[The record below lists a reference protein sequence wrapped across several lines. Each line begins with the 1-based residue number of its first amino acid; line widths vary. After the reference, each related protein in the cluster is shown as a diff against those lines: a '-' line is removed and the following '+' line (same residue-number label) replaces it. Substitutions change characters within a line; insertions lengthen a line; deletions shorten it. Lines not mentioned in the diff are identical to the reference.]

1 MATTTK
7 SNKKKPDY
15 LTLRRQLGSNVFKKQ
30 PYRPFNDYNTVSGY
44 YYGKYQNSM
53 NHMENTGNGYKLSG
67 QGGAAGSG
75 GSEDVNTRNLPP
87 GHNRNPDG
95 TLNTN
100 PVSKSEQNALVQRQ
114 AITDR
119 IEKLK
124 ADVKAMN
131 FANVD
136 EKDIINLF
144 GEQRANDLIYN
155 FKIVDREM
163 RENGYLSSNGK
174 LAQASIERILS
185 TTDTW
190 DNVIPPGYTVPYSQ
204 LFPKAGVDASWRTE
218 FIDVGIYF
226 YELATNPFSP
236 LGTPY
241 ERQAAMALANT
252 YLYGN
257 TVSDRDLQVGLEL
270 VENINGL
277 DLVEMERHKNWAEN
291 KDYFYD
297 LANGTTGTPSERKAA
312 GEVYAKLEKGEL
324 LTPDERIFAEKE
336 MPWITTAISNSNF
349 ATDAQKQAALREI
362 MGSKNYSIEDKKAIY
377 TIMNEGLTGETIG
390 FQIAMQEYQKAR
402 EKEWVDTFGFSPN
415 DIATMGGTKPTIPT
429 STPKTQVE
437 RTNIFGEKVNMNT
450 STQGDKYGF
459 WNSPGALLNPVIN
472 PLGDKQEVKVGDYGK
487 QLMNIWFSQ
496 GTLFSPGSTE
506 DVVRQ
511 VNAWTRSFSGIEYDL
526 ETGTIRK
533 SNPTMGDNASVIAT
547 VFSLLGL
554 KGGKT
559 TTGTPPSEIGTVIP
573 KTKSTLFTG
582 IGQLWDDVVRAKS
595 GGSKIGST
603 IVNGVKSLFGKTPET
618 KNAIMQMDDGTIQI
632 FKNTDGRV
640 TKVVLDS
647 ADAAND
653 YIKNNGLKIG
663 DFKIVN
669 GSQVLDASG
678 NFKIG
683 FQKTVE
689 IPFEGGTYT
698 LGTTGYRVFDKVSST
713 VSNAVTHHPKLVAT
727 GTGVGGGLTVAAILK
742 GAFTGMLGLSIAT
755 EPGSQSAF
763 AAFIGGDTL
772 NQLTSYK
779 LIPSDTVP
787 LLSAMAAYNG
797 YNRVLNDLVLPMK
810 NFQDS
815 VEKLPIIPEF
825 YSTYMPGWN
834 NAKHIMDTQVNVQAK
849 GAAETYYSLGLLVN
863 KHSGTRDFSNSD
875 LMLDGEFVGGKDYQE
890 YLKAQEELSARI
902 NPYWSMDKIM
912 EQKDRLGN
920 PFNTTLFKADTYN
933 HRYVKT
939 EMFDTL
945 YRAVED
951 DKAIARYDQARKTVE
966 IKPEL
971 REYIQTGNINKLIES
986 GRADVRSAVIQA
998 AKDGMITEEQKNTL
1012 LKEVNKM
1019 ESNGGGGGQPPNIAE
1034 RTEQL
1039 KTSGVVQSVTGNFND
1054 IRKEDLSP
1062 QQQIAFDVLKGATD
1076 VSQVEKVARD
1086 LGIDYSG
1093 RLNFSTDKS
1102 VEGQKMAVLNTIREN
1117 ENSPF
1122 TIDRRDKNIYAP
1134 AINQE
1139 RSNYFTKVQQPE
1151 TIKWDS
1157 KYVPQAAT
1165 YGGQGAFN
1173 YVEPETYRDPER
1185 PWLDDYYDAKAST
1198 PSINWNDFVS
1208 QNYQPTA
1215 NFHPASMYGSN
1226 LNPIFNQGNYPQ
1238 GYNTP
1243 QIITQP
1249 TNAWWD
1255 DSINVWDL
1263 GMAELMEVIEY
1274 DPVEAMK
1281 KDKKT

>member
-30 PYRPFNDYNTVSGY
+30 PYRPFNNYNTVSGY

-100 PVSKSEQNALVQRQ
+100 PVSKSEQNALEQRQ

-174 LAQASIERILS
+174 LAQANIERILS

-270 VENINGL
+270 VKNINGL

-291 KDYFYD
+291 KDYFFD

-362 MGSKNYSIEDKKAIY
+362 MGSKNYSIEDKKVIY
-377 TIMNEGLTGETIG
+377 SIMNEGLTGETIG
-390 FQIAMQEYQKAR
+390 FQIAMQEYYKAR
-402 EKEWVDTFGFSPN
+402 EKEWVDTFGFSPY
-415 DIATMGGTKPTIPT
+415 DVASYGGQGAMDAKSIP
-429 STPKTQVE
+429 PKTTTE
-437 RTNIFGEKVNMNT
+437 RTNIFGEKVTMNN
-450 STQGDKYGF
+450 STQEGGYGF
-459 WNSPGALLNPVIN
+459 WNSPGVLLNPVIN
-472 PLGDKQEVKVGDYGK
+472 PLGDKEEVEVGDFRK
-487 QLMNIWFSQ
+487 QLMNIYFSQ
-496 GTLFSPGSTE
+496 GTLFSPGATTE
-506 DVVRQ
+506 SVVNQ
-511 VNAWTRSFSGIEYDL
+511 VNTWTRSFSGIEYDM

-533 SNPTMGDNASVIAT
+533 SNPTMGDNANVIAT

-554 KGGKT
+554 KGGTPKS
-559 TTGTPPSEIGTVIP
+559 GTPPSEIGTVFP
-573 KTKSTLFTG
+573 TTKNTMFTG
-582 IGQLWDDVVRAKS
+582 IANLWDDLVRLKS
-595 GGSKIGST
+595 GGSQTGST

-632 FKNTDGRV
+632 YKNVDGRI
-640 TKVVLDS
+640 TKVVLES

-653 YIKNNGLKIG
+653 YIKNNGLNIG

-698 LGTTGYRVFDKVSST
+698 LGTTGYRVYDKVAST
-713 VSNAVTHHPKLVAT
+713 VNNTITRHPKLVAT
-727 GTGVGGGLTVAAILK
+727 SAGVGGGLTVAAILK

-825 YSTYMPGWN
+825 YNTYMPGWN

-875 LMLDGEFVGGKDYQE
+875 IILDGEFVGGKDYQE

-902 NPYWSMDKIM
+902 NPYWSIDKIM
-912 EQKDRLGN
+912 EQRDRLGN
-920 PFNTTLFKADTYN
+920 PFNTTLFTRDTYN
-933 HRYVKT
+933 HRYIKT

-951 DKAIARYDQARKTVE
+951 DKAITRYDQARKTVD

-971 REYIQTGNINKLIES
+971 REYIQTGNLNKLIES

-998 AKDGMITEEQKNTL
+998 AKDGIITEEQKNTL

-1019 ESNGGGGGQPPNIAE
+1019 GTSGQGGGSGGGVLQREELQPTNIASE
-1034 RTEQL
+1034 LLPKDIKALPT
-1039 KTSGVVQSVTGNFND
+1039 NFNE
-1054 IRKEDLSP
+1054 INKEDLTP
-1062 QQQIAFDVLKGATD
+1062 QQQIAYDVLKSATD
-1076 VSQVEKVARD
+1076 ASQVEKVARD

-1093 RLNFSTDKS
+1093 SLKFSSDKS
-1102 VEGQKMAVLNTIREN
+1102 VEGQKMALLNTIREN

-1157 KYVPQAAT
+1157 KYFPQAAT

-1173 YVEPETYRDPER
+1173 YNQPSPDPSWSANISDDR
-1185 PWLDDYYDAKAST
+1185 PWLNTGQSVFDWSNIAAQNPMTQQRYDQMINEEQQRIYDQMFT
-1198 PSINWNDFVS
+1198 PSL
-1208 QNYQPTA
+1208 
-1215 NFHPASMYGSN
+1215 NFT
-1226 LNPIFNQGNYPQ
+1226 F
-1238 GYNTP
+1238 
-1243 QIITQP
+1243 
-1249 TNAWWD
+1249 
-1255 DSINVWDL
+1255 
-1263 GMAELMEVIEY
+1263 AELMEVIEY

>member
-15 LTLRRQLGSNVFKKQ
+15 LTLKRQIGSNVFKRQ
-30 PYRPFNDYNTVSGY
+30 PYRPFNEYNTVSGY
-44 YYGKYQNSM
+44 YYGKYINSM
-53 NHMENTGNGYKLSG
+53 NYMENTGSGYKLSG
-67 QGGAAGSG
+67 GGGAAGSG

-100 PVSKSEQNALVQRQ
+100 PVSESEKRALIQRQ

-119 IEKLK
+119 IEKVK

-174 LAQASIERILS
+174 LAQANIERILS

-236 LGTPY
+236 LDTPY
-241 ERQAAMALANT
+241 QRQSAMALANT
-252 YLYGN
+252 YLYGH

-270 VENINGL
+270 VGNINGL

-297 LANGTTGTPSERKAA
+297 LANGTTGTPTERKTA

-349 ATDAQKQAALREI
+349 TTDAQKQAALREI
-362 MGSKNYSIEDKKAIY
+362 MGSKNYSVEDKKAIY
-377 TIMNEGLTGETIG
+377 SIMNEGLTGEVIG

-459 WNSPGALLNPVIN
+459 WNSPGVLLNPVIN
-472 PLGDKQEVKVGDYGK
+472 PLGDKQEVKLEDNRK

-582 IGQLWDDVVRAKS
+582 VANLWDDVVRLKS
-595 GGSKIGST
+595 GGSRIGST

-632 FKNTDGRV
+632 FRNTDGRV

-742 GAFTGMLGLSIAT
+742 GAFTGLLGLSIAT

-810 NFQDS
+810 NFQDGI
-815 VEKLPIIPEF
+815 EKLPIIPEF

-834 NAKHIMDTQVNVQAK
+834 NAKHIMDSQVNVQAK

-875 LMLDGEFVGGKDYQE
+875 MMLDGEFVEGKKYQE

-951 DKAIARYDQARKTVE
+951 DKAIARYDQARKE
-966 IKPEL
+966 IDIKPEL
-971 REYIQTGNINKLIES
+971 REYIQTGNINRLIQS

-1039 KTSGVVQSVTGNFND
+1039 KTSGAVQAVTDNFND
-1054 IRKEDLSP
+1054 IKKEDLSP
-1062 QQQIAFDVLKGATD
+1062 QQQIAYDVLKSATD
-1076 VSQVEKVARD
+1076 ATQVEKVAKD

-1102 VEGQKMAVLNTIREN
+1102 VEGQKMALLNTIGEN

-1139 RSNYFTKVQQPE
+1139 RSNYFKKVDTPE

-1173 YVEPETYRDPER
+1173 YNQPSPDPSWSSNISDDR
-1185 PWLDDYYDAKAST
+1185 PWLNTGQSVFDWSNVAAQNPMTQQRYDQMVNEEQQRIYDQFYT
-1198 PSINWNDFVS
+1198 PSL
-1208 QNYQPTA
+1208 
-1215 NFHPASMYGSN
+1215 NFT
-1226 LNPIFNQGNYPQ
+1226 F
-1238 GYNTP
+1238 
-1243 QIITQP
+1243 
-1249 TNAWWD
+1249 
-1255 DSINVWDL
+1255 
-1263 GMAELMEVIEY
+1263 AELMATIEY

>member
-1 MATTTK
+1 
-7 SNKKKPDY
+7 
-15 LTLRRQLGSNVFKKQ
+15 
-30 PYRPFNDYNTVSGY
+30 
-44 YYGKYQNSM
+44 
-53 NHMENTGNGYKLSG
+53 
-67 QGGAAGSG
+67 
-75 GSEDVNTRNLPP
+75 
-87 GHNRNPDG
+87 
-95 TLNTN
+95 
-100 PVSKSEQNALVQRQ
+100 
-114 AITDR
+114 
-119 IEKLK
+119 
-124 ADVKAMN
+124 
-131 FANVD
+131 
-136 EKDIINLF
+136 
-144 GEQRANDLIYN
+144 
-155 FKIVDREM
+155 
-163 RENGYLSSNGK
+163 
-174 LAQASIERILS
+174 
-185 TTDTW
+185 
-190 DNVIPPGYTVPYSQ
+190 
-204 LFPKAGVDASWRTE
+204 
-218 FIDVGIYF
+218 
-226 YELATNPFSP
+226 
-236 LGTPY
+236 
-241 ERQAAMALANT
+241 
-252 YLYGN
+252 
-257 TVSDRDLQVGLEL
+257 
-270 VENINGL
+270 
-277 DLVEMERHKNWAEN
+277 
-291 KDYFYD
+291 
-297 LANGTTGTPSERKAA
+297 
-312 GEVYAKLEKGEL
+312 
-324 LTPDERIFAEKE
+324 
-336 MPWITTAISNSNF
+336 
-349 ATDAQKQAALREI
+349 
-362 MGSKNYSIEDKKAIY
+362 
-377 TIMNEGLTGETIG
+377 
-390 FQIAMQEYQKAR
+390 
-402 EKEWVDTFGFSPN
+402 
-415 DIATMGGTKPTIPT
+415 
-429 STPKTQVE
+429 
-437 RTNIFGEKVNMNT
+437 MNT

-559 TTGTPPSEIGTVIP
+559 TTGTPPSEIGTVFP
-573 KTKSTLFTG
+573 TAKGTMFTG
-582 IGQLWDDVVRAKS
+582 IGQLWDDLVRLKS
-595 GGSKIGST
+595 GGSQIGST
-603 IVNGVKSLFGKTPET
+603 IVNGVKSLLGKTPDSR
-618 KNAIMQMDDGTIQI
+618 IPLMQMDDGTIQI
-632 FKNTDGRV
+632 IKSAPG
-640 TKVVLDS
+640 TKPILTS
-647 ADAAND
+647 FSDANAFD
-653 YIKNNGLKIG
+653 AYIKQNGYTI
-663 DFKIVN
+663 
-669 GSQVLDASG
+669 S
-678 NFKIG
+678 NFKLTDAKNILNPDGTFKVG
-683 FQKTVE
+683 FEKVLE
-689 IPFEGGTYT
+689 IPFEGGVYKSGN
-698 LGTTGYRVFDKVSST
+698 LGYRVFDKASST

-810 NFQDS
+810 NFQDGI
-815 VEKLPIIPEF
+815 EKLPIIPEF

-834 NAKHIMDTQVNVQAK
+834 NAKHIMDSQVNVQAK

-875 LMLDGEFVGGKDYQE
+875 MMLDGEFVEGKKYQE

-951 DKAIARYDQARKTVE
+951 DKAITRYDQARKTVE

-971 REYIQTGNINKLIES
+971 REYIQTGNLNKLIES

-1039 KTSGVVQSVTGNFND
+1039 KTSGAVQAVTGNFND
-1054 IRKEDLSP
+1054 LKKEDLTA
-1062 QQQIAFDVLKGATD
+1062 QQQIAYDVLKSATD
-1076 VSQVEKVARD
+1076 ATQVEKVAKD

-1102 VEGQKMAVLNTIREN
+1102 VEGQKMALLNTIGEN

-1139 RSNYFTKVQQPE
+1139 RSNYFKKVDTPE

-1165 YGGQGAFN
+1165 YGGAGAFN
-1173 YVEPETYRDPER
+1173 YTEPETYRDPER
-1185 PWLDDYYDAKAST
+1185 PWLDDYYDARAST
-1198 PSINWNDFVS
+1198 PNINWNDFVS

-1226 LNPIFNQGNYPQ
+1226 LNPVFNQGNYPQ

-1249 TNAWWD
+1249 ANPWWD

-1263 GMAELMEVIEY
+1263 GMAELIAIINY
-1274 DPVEAMK
+1274 DPMPK
-1281 KDKKT
+1281 KNILELAEDK

>member
-67 QGGAAGSG
+67 HGGAAGSG

-87 GHNRNPDG
+87 GHNRNLDG

-174 LAQASIERILS
+174 LAQANIERILS

-270 VENINGL
+270 VKNINGL

-349 ATDAQKQAALREI
+349 STDAQKQAALREI
-362 MGSKNYSIEDKKAIY
+362 MGSKNYSIEDKKIIY
-377 TIMNEGLTGETIG
+377 SIMNEGLTGETIG
-390 FQIAMQEYQKAR
+390 FQIAMQEYYKAR
-402 EKEWVDTFGFSPN
+402 EKEWVDTFGFSPY
-415 DIATMGGTKPTIPT
+415 DVASLGGQGAMDAKSIP
-429 STPKTQVE
+429 PKTTTE
-437 RTNIFGEKVNMNT
+437 RINIFGEKVTMNN

-459 WNSPGALLNPVIN
+459 WNSPGVLLNPVIN
-472 PLGDKQEVKVGDYGK
+472 PLGDKEEVEVGDFRK
-487 QLMNIWFSQ
+487 QLLNMYFSQ
-496 GTLFSPGSTE
+496 GTLFSPGATTE
-506 DVVRQ
+506 SVVNQ
-511 VNAWTRSFSGIEYDL
+511 VNVWTRCFSGIEYDM

-533 SNPTMGDNASVIAT
+533 SNPTMGDNVSVIAT
-547 VFSLLGL
+547 VFSLIGL
-554 KGGKT
+554 EGGTPKS
-559 TTGTPPSEIGTVIP
+559 GTPPSEIGTVFP
-573 KTKSTLFTG
+573 KTKDTMFTG
-582 IGQLWDDVVRAKS
+582 IANLWDDLVRLKS
-595 GGSKIGST
+595 GGSQTGST
-603 IVNGVKSLFGKTPET
+603 IVNGVKSLFGKTPDT
-618 KNAIMQMDDGTIQI
+618 RIPLMQMDDGTIQI
-632 FKNTDGRV
+632 IKSAPG
-640 TKVVLDS
+640 TKPVLTS
-647 ADAAND
+647 FSDAKAFD
-653 YIKNNGLKIG
+653 AYIKQNGYTI
-663 DFKIVN
+663 
-669 GSQVLDASG
+669 S
-678 NFKIG
+678 NFKLTDAKNILNPDGTFKVG
-683 FQKTVE
+683 FEKVLE
-689 IPFEGGTYT
+689 IPFEGGVYKSGN
-698 LGTTGYRVFDKVSST
+698 LGYRVFENATST
-713 VSNAVTHHPKLVAT
+713 VKKAYTKNPTAFKVGFGTTGLL
-727 GTGVGGGLTVAAILK
+727 GTGLTISAIL
-742 GAFTGMLGLSIAT
+742 GLINIGT
-755 EPGSQSAF
+755 NPGSQSAF

-779 LIPSDTVP
+779 LLPDGDNP
-787 LLSAMAAYNG
+787 LLNAMRAYNG

-810 NFQDS
+810 NFQDG
-815 VEKLPIIPEF
+815 VEKLPLLSDF
-825 YSTYMPGWN
+825 YDLYMPGWN
-834 NAKHIMDTQVNVQAK
+834 NAKNIMEEQVNVQAK
-849 GAAETYYSLGLLVN
+849 GAAETYYSYGLLIN
-863 KHSGTRDFSNSD
+863 KHNGTRDFSNSD
-875 LMLDGEFVGGKDYQE
+875 IVLDGVFIDGQAYQDY
-890 YLKAQEELSARI
+890 LNAQWELAQRI
-902 NPYWSMDKIM
+902 NPNWSMPKIM
-912 EQKDRLGN
+912 EQRDRLGN
-920 PFNTTLFKADTYN
+920 PLNTTLFRGFNGKFT
-933 HRYVKT
+933 K
-939 EMFDTL
+939 EPIFFTL
-945 YRAVED
+945 YQAVKD
-951 DKAIARYDQARKTVE
+951 DSAIKRYNDTRTQME
-966 IKPEL
+966 IKPAL
-971 REYIQTGNINKLIES
+971 REYIQKGTTDKLLQS

-998 AKDGMITEEQKNTL
+998 AKDGIITEEQKNTL
-1012 LKEVNKM
+1012 LKEVNKI
-1019 ESNGGGGGQPPNIAE
+1019 EVKGQGGGTGGGVLQREELQPTNIASKLLPKDIKALP
-1034 RTEQL
+1034 T
-1039 KTSGVVQSVTGNFND
+1039 NFNE
-1054 IRKEDLSP
+1054 INKEDLTP
-1062 QQQIAFDVLKGATD
+1062 QQQIAYDVLKSATD
-1076 VSQVEKVARD
+1076 ASQVEKVARD

-1093 RLNFSTDKS
+1093 SLKFSSDKS
-1102 VEGQKMAVLNTIREN
+1102 VEGQKLALLNTIGEN

-1122 TIDRRDKNIYAP
+1122 TIDRRDKTIYTSP
-1134 AINQE
+1134 ITNQS
-1139 RSNYFTKVQQPE
+1139 RSNYFKKVETPE

-1173 YVEPETYRDPER
+1173 YNQPSPDPSWSANISDDR
-1185 PWLDDYYDAKAST
+1185 PWLNTGQSVFDWSNIAAQNPMTQQRYDQMINEEQQRIYDQMFT
-1198 PSINWNDFVS
+1198 PSL
-1208 QNYQPTA
+1208 
-1215 NFHPASMYGSN
+1215 NFT
-1226 LNPIFNQGNYPQ
+1226 F
-1238 GYNTP
+1238 
-1243 QIITQP
+1243 
-1249 TNAWWD
+1249 
-1255 DSINVWDL
+1255 
-1263 GMAELMEVIEY
+1263 AELMEVIEY